1 MKKGGTKDFL
11 RQNTVNANRMF
22 MKISFFLNLLGPVF
36 ILMSCLGFFN
46 ISHAY
51 SGLVMLLSLATSI
64 SLLVL
69 NKRCANERLVMGVS
83 LVLFAAFVSVL
94 AVNSAVGIYISYALV
109 SFLSCIYMDY
119 KVTTRTSIVCYIV
132 MLVSLYFRSQTAYLI
147 FTDSDSQMQWFI
159 AFSAGFTIE
168 FFFVFLITQSIAK
181 LFRSTLEKLF
191 DKTVELQNVQDK
203 LIFAFADTVEF
214 SDSTTGA
221 HIKRTSIYVKLIAMR
236 LREMGYFARELTD
249 ELIDLYTR
257 AAPLHDIGKI
267 SVPNNILTK
276 PGKFT
281 PDEFEQMKRHVQAG
295 YELIE
300 KEFHGLE
307 DAHFVR
313 VASDMAYY
321 HHEKWNGMGYP
332 RGIKG
337 EDIPVCGRI
346 MAAADVLDALLS
358 KRQYKEP
365 FSLEQT
371 MEIFE
376 ESRGSHFE
384 PCIVDAVLSLK
395 DEIAAVIEDDE

>member
-1 MKKGGTKDFL
+1 MDKRESKDFL
-11 RQNTVNANRMF
+11 RQNTKNANLMF
-22 MKISFFLNLLGPVF
+22 MRISFCLNMLGPLFALLTCLDVF
-36 ILMSCLGFFN
+36 DIAYSYSVFVTICSVVMSLVLVLLNKYCKNERIAMGFSLGFF
-46 ISHAY
+46 A
-51 SGLVMLLSLATSI
+51 V
-64 SLLVL
+64 
-69 NKRCANERLVMGVS
+69 
-83 LVLFAAFVSVL
+83 FVAIL
-94 AVNSAVGIYISYALV
+94 AVNSDVGVYISYALV

-119 KVTTRTSIVCYIV
+119 KVTIRTCVACYLV
-132 MLVSLYFRSQTAYLI
+132 MLASLFVRSHTA
-147 FTDSDSQMQWFI
+147 FKVFVDSPSPLHWFI
-159 AFSAGFTIE
+159 AFGAGFTIE

-181 LFRSTLEKLF
+181 LFRSTLDKLY
-191 DKTVELQNVQDK
+191 DKTVELQSVQDK

-221 HIKRTSIYVKLIAMR
+221 HIKRTSVYVKLIALK
-236 LREMGYFARELTD
+236 LREMGYYEHELTD
-249 ELIDLYTR
+249 ELVDLYTR

-276 PGKFT
+276 PGRFT
-281 PDEFEQMKRHVQAG
+281 DEEFAQMKKHVQAG

-300 KEFHGLE
+300 KEFHELE
-307 DAHFVR
+307 DAGFVK

-321 HHEKWNGMGYP
+321 HHEKWDGNGYP

-337 EDIPVCGRI
+337 NDIPVCGRI

-371 MEIFE
+371 LEIFE

-395 DEIAAVIEDDE
+395 DEIAQVIRND